1 MAAKSD
7 PDFFRRIKDKEEE
20 YNWEGGK
27 EGAGAD
33 TFTKPGYGKTRSNT
47 GAGRYKGQISK
58 K

>member
-7 PDFFRRIKDKEEE
+7 PDFFKRIKEKEEE

-27 EGAGAD
+27 TGAGAD
-33 TFTKPGYGKTRSNT
+33 TFTKPGYGMKRSST
-47 GAGRYKGQISK
+47 GGGRYKSQISK